1 MPNRPSGR
9 VTIRTV
15 MLAGFG
21 LTLGLWLFTG
31 YQLAQRLTMG
41 QAELSAISARYVA
54 AQESLSTVRTQVMGM
69 SVTVRDAMLA
79 PAGDPGRYRTEV
91 DRAYRTIDTV
101 LKNYVPVRS
110 SSEEVRELA
119 RLRAEVDAFRTASTD
134 VLETSP
140 DRWRLDVPELAE
152 RFVPRR
158 QAAIAVSEHIQG
170 INRASYIDY
179 LQAASRVQVLQQ
191 RQVWTVLGVGLLISL
206 GIAWVAYRYAVRLE
220 GRLTDQ
226 RVREERISQ
235 DLQRLSARLVSVQ
248 EEERRRIARELHDE
262 VGQALSAIGVELALA
277 QQRLQ
282 RAGLGDDLLHGARTL
297 ADTVLRGVR
306 DLSQVLHPSALDD
319 LGLIAA
325 LMSHTNAFR
334 RRAGLAVRIDADGDV
349 VPADPEAERAVY
361 RIVQEALT
369 NVAKHARATSVTV
382 RLRGRA
388 GGFTVEV
395 EDDGVGF
402 DAAAAQR
409 PGSRK
414 GLGLLGIRE
423 RASQFGG
430 ALVVDS
436 VEGRGTRVAVDL
448 PVPTR
453 SAIDPP
459 AEEAGAPLCAA
470 QEVTHG

>member
-158 QAAIAVSEHIQG
+158 QAAIAVSEHIQ
-170 INRASYIDY
+170 I
-179 LQAASRVQVLQQ
+179 
-191 RQVWTVLGVGLLISL
+191 
-206 GIAWVAYRYAVRLE
+206 
-220 GRLTDQ
+220 
-226 RVREERISQ
+226 
-235 DLQRLSARLVSVQ
+235 
-248 EEERRRIARELHDE
+248 
-262 VGQALSAIGVELALA
+262 
-277 QQRLQ
+277 
-282 RAGLGDDLLHGARTL
+282 
-297 ADTVLRGVR
+297 
-306 DLSQVLHPSALDD
+306 
-319 LGLIAA
+319 
-325 LMSHTNAFR
+325 
-334 RRAGLAVRIDADGDV
+334 
-349 VPADPEAERAVY
+349 
-361 RIVQEALT
+361 
-369 NVAKHARATSVTV
+369 
-382 RLRGRA
+382 GRA
-388 GGFTVEV
+388 HV
-395 EDDGVGF
+395 
-402 DAAAAQR
+402 
-409 PGSRK
+409 
-414 GLGLLGIRE
+414 
-423 RASQFGG
+423 
-430 ALVVDS
+430 
-436 VEGRGTRVAVDL
+436 
-448 PVPTR
+448 
-453 SAIDPP
+453 
-459 AEEAGAPLCAA
+459 
-470 QEVTHG
+470 